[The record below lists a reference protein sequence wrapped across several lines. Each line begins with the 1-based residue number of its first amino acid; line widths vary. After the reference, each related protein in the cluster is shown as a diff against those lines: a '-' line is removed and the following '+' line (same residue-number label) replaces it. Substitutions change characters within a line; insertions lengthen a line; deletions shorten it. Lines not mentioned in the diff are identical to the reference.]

1 MIKTRLPPNSCI
13 KVTGKSVYQLYLIL
27 KHQMNGKY
35 DAVKSGWRIKVSDAA
50 YHKRRDKYFF
60 EKLSSKYSLK
70 ELCYIFISNLVAN
83 QNAWIGEI
91 SDADALIFYR
101 EYIGR
106 LQRMEQIF
114 VDDIKNIFYFSQK
127 KDVPLGKIFEWNS
140 VGNSSYIFK
149 LLQTNIIGFETFL
162 LLDSFLDVINKH
174 NESANKELV
183 WSSFET
189 KLSGYKKLLDIDSA
203 KARKLFIETIKSE
216 KEIANRI

>member
-1 MIKTRLPPNSCI
+1 MIKTRLPPNPNMKIS
-13 KVTGKSVYQLYLIL
+13 GKSVYQLYLML

-35 DAVKSGWRIKVSDAA
+35 DVIKTGWRIKVSDAA
-50 YHKRRDKYFF
+50 YNKRRDKYFF

-91 SDADALIFYR
+91 SDADALVFYR
-101 EYIGR
+101 EYIGK

-114 VDDIKNIFYFSQK
+114 ADDVKNIYYFARK
-127 KDVPLGKIFEWNS
+127 KEIPLGKIFEWNTK
-140 VGNSSYIFK
+140 GNSSYIFK

-162 LLDSFLDVINKH
+162 LLDSFLDIINKH
-174 NESANKELV
+174 NEAANNELV

-189 KLSGYKKLLDIDSA
+189 KLQGYKKLLEIDAETA
-203 KARKLFIETIKSE
+203 KNLFKSTIMSE
-216 KEIANRI
+216 KEICQQL